1 MTTQEILQSNLNKTA
16 KMRMLFELGLT
27 RTEVANLLN
36 VGYGFAQN
44 VYKNWKGT
52 PLQILTTPYEFT
64 RKFGIEIEAFGV
76 NRTALENAL
85 RNEGI
90 NVNAEDYNHTTRNH
104 WKIVRDGSIS
114 GDNAFEIVSPPLQGQ
129 DGLEQLKKVCKVL
142 RQLRAKI
149 NKSCGLHIHLDASDL
164 ELNTWKN
171 ITFNYAKLES
181 TIDSFMPN
189 SRRENNNRYCQSIKR
204 QSDLESKINNART
217 LENLAK
223 AITNRDRYYK
233 LNFESFWRHRT
244 IEFRQHSGT
253 IEFEK
258 ISNWINFVSKLVH
271 FSKTSRVSSSEFTEL
286 NKFLNE
292 EEQDYFYNRIQDLA
306 S

>member
-1 MTTQEILQSNLNKTA
+1 MSTQEILQSNLNKTA

-52 PLQILTTPYEFT
+52 ELQILTTPYEFT

-76 NRTALENAL
+76 NKTALTNAL

-90 NVNAEDYNHTTRNH
+90 NINSESYNHNTRNY
-104 WKIVRDGSIS
+104 WKIVSDGSIS
-114 GDNAFEIVSPPLQGQ
+114 GENAFEIVSPPLQGA
-129 DGLEQLKKVCKVL
+129 DGLEQLNKVCNVL
-142 RQLRAKI
+142 KRLRAKI
-149 NKSCGLHIHLDASDL
+149 NKTCGLHIHLDASDL
-164 ELNTWKN
+164 QLNDWKN
-171 ITFNYAKLES
+171 ITYNYAKLEN
-181 TIDSFMPN
+181 TIDSFMPI
-189 SRRENNNRYCQSIKR
+189 SRRENNNTYCKSMKR
-204 QSDLESKINNART
+204 ADLETKINNSRT
-217 LENLAK
+217 LEQLADTM
-223 AITNRDRYYK
+223 TNRNRYYK

-244 IEFRQHSGT
+244 IEFRQHSGST
-253 IEFEK
+253 EFEK

-271 FSKTSRVSSSEFTEL
+271 FSKTSRVASSEFTEL
-286 NKFLNE
+286 NKFLNS
-292 EEQDYFYNRIQDLA
+292 EEQDYFHNRIQDLA